1 MRVGRAA
8 QAAIPSFDAGDGRS
22 IFLFDPFVLP
32 KRIRNGRM
40 PEKTGPPAQRPR
52 RATAWG
58 RRRAGCGQLAARR
71 SVAIPLSRCASGSGL
86 RAVNRSRYLSV
97 PGPKGFAASF
107 PTSGGKRVVRNDSSL
122 RPGPCSLRGNE
133 SLGFSRLYCG
143 ASGGDPSALKG
154 PGKFSSSRPNRFGD
168 VAGSPPSVCGGSY
181 FVPKD
186 RARPAAG
193 AVANPFRNPCGL
205 RVRRTMRRLR
215 AVHFNRPRRTANAS
229 GPGGT
234 GFGVVRRSCVRG
246 LSAQAQSRRRS
257 SRR

>member
-22 IFLFDPFVLP
+22 IFLFGPFVLP
-32 KRIRNGRM
+32 KGIRTGRI
-40 PEKTGPPAQRPR
+40 PEKTGPRAQRPR

-71 SVAIPLSRCASGSGL
+71 SVAIPLSRCTGGSGL

-97 PGPKGFAASF
+97 PGPKGCAASF

-133 SLGFSRLYCG
+133 SLGFSRLCCG

-154 PGKFSSSRPNRFGD
+154 PGKIFVVSSEPFWRCRRFAALRLRRIVFRSEIRAVSASGGRHPICLRPDRRDAPIGYARFACGPSRLKTAQERTRNSFFKPGAEPN
-168 VAGSPPSVCGGSY
+168 AGSVSARGG
-181 FVPKD
+181 K
-186 RARPAAG
+186 RTRKKQ
-193 AVANPFRNPCGL
+193 PF
-205 RVRRTMRRLR
+205 
-215 AVHFNRPRRTANAS
+215 H
-229 GPGGT
+229 
-234 GFGVVRRSCVRG
+234 
-246 LSAQAQSRRRS
+246 
-257 SRR
+257 

>member
-1 MRVGRAA
+1 VGRAA

-32 KRIRNGRM
+32 KRIRNGRI

-71 SVAIPLSRCASGSGL
+71 GVAIPLSRCASGSGL

-133 SLGFSRLYCG
+133 SLGFSRLCCG

-154 PGKFSSSRPNRFGD
+154 PGKIFVVSSEPLWRCRRFAALRLRRIVFRSERSCSSCRRRFGLAD
-168 VAGSPPSVCGGSY
+168 DASSPGRAFQPP
-181 FVPKD
+181 VPD
-186 RARPAAG
+186 GECLRTG
-193 AVANPFRNPCGL
+193 RNGL
-205 RVRRTMRRLR
+205 RRR
-215 AVHFNRPRRTANAS
+215 AK
-229 GPGGT
+229 
-234 GFGVVRRSCVRG
+234 VVR
-246 LSAQAQSRRRS
+246 
-257 SRR
+257 

>member
-1 MRVGRAA
+1 MSGMGAAFFFSALLSCRNVSETAEYRKKRGRRPNAR
-8 QAAIPSFDAGDGRS
+8 DGRQRGAEGGLRTARCS
-22 IFLFDPFVLP
+22 PERRHTLVPL
-32 KRIRNGRM
+32 RERLGSQGRE
-40 PEKTGPPAQRPR
+40 P
-52 RATAWG
+52 
-58 RRRAGCGQLAARR
+58 
-71 SVAIPLSRCASGSGL
+71 IPLPIGSRSE
-86 RAVNRSRYLSV
+86 
-97 PGPKGFAASF
+97 GFRGVFSDV
-107 PTSGGKRVVRNDSSL
+107 GGKRVVRNDSSL

-246 LSAQAQSRRRS
+246 LSA
-257 SRR
+257 